1 MKPQK
6 IHLDIRVDTDE
17 TMKTVEALEQVAASV
32 GQALNCTF
40 VEGEFQRWYAQV
52 AYVFGLK
59 LSVVGVAGIGGKD
72 VAKLVGSVIE
82 KGFRYAPDGSGL
94 AEIERVDISDYMVDL
109 LTIRTELQWYRPTPE
124 DRAAERAAAGRFD
137 DMLGG
142 VGPRGWTTDD
152 EEKFGDW

>member
-1 MKPQK
+1 MK
-6 IHLDIRVDTDE
+6 VDTG
-17 TMKTVEALEQVAASV
+17 ARLGCVAARV
-32 GQALNCTF
+32 GQSLNCTF

-52 AYVFGLK
+52 AYVLGLK

-72 VAKLVGSVIE
+72 VAKLVGSVTE
-82 KGFRYAPDGSGL
+82 KGFRYATDGSGL
-94 AEIERVDISDYMVDL
+94 AEIDRVDISDYMVDL
-109 LTIRTELQWYRPTPE
+109 LTIRTGLQWYRPTPE

-142 VGPRGWTTDD
+142 VGTQRWTTDD